1 MNPTTMLADFAK
13 EGVVL
18 SLNTHGGIRAS
29 GGREAVARM
38 LPIIKQH
45 KPELLAALAGRP
57 LQATPQPETLMDEC
71 KRLTVEIMV
80 AMGVATF
87 TYQGKALVAG
97 NARAVAFAQLDQ
109 ADQDELEDFVRCAGE
124 RLAELSP
131 AKQPTLAV
139 TVRTPNGNPVTV
151 QARDEAHAAWIKRM
165 NPTPETLLAP

>member
-57 LQATPQPETLMDEC
+57 LQATPQPETLLDEC
-71 KRLTVEIMV
+71 KRLAVEIMA
-80 AMGVATF
+80 AMGGTF
-87 TYQGKALVAG
+87 TYQGRTLDADKA
-97 NARAVAFAQLDQ
+97 REVAFAQLEA
-109 ADQDELEDFVRCAGE
+109 ADEAELKDFIEVARE
-124 RLAELSP
+124 RLAGFANGS
-131 AKQPTLAV
+131 ANGFANLAV
-139 TVRTPNGNPVTV
+139 C
-151 QARDEAHAAWIKRM
+151 AHGEPRPIK
-165 NPTPETLLAP
+165 

>member
-80 AMGVATF
+80 DGRCHIHLSG
-87 TYQGKALVAG
+87 QGAG
-97 NARAVAFAQLDQ
+97 RGQ
-109 ADQDELEDFVRCAGE
+109 CAG
-124 RLAELSP
+124 RGLCP
-131 AKQPTLAV
+131 A
-139 TVRTPNGNPVTV
+139 
-151 QARDEAHAAWIKRM
+151 
-165 NPTPETLLAP
+165 